1 MEGRRRGYGRTLGR
15 RDVDLWRKIAGLLV
29 IAVALV
35 IVAAGCGGGS
45 DTDDGAADASGGEA
59 GTTKTSEVEARQPDE
74 PEASK
79 TFLKPGT
86 KNKIA
91 EFGEEASAKERE
103 AASAVLEENFE
114 AREAGE
120 WAKQCASLT
129 ESAIKNVKE
138 IASTQGGEG
147 GGGCAKALGF
157 RAKPLKLTKGLRE
170 NTLTGPIDA
179 LRFKGA
185 KAYALY
191 HGAGGRDYQMPM
203 EKVDGEWKV
212 DDLLTREL

>member
-1 MEGRRRGYGRTLGR
+1 MEGRRRGHGRTLGR
-15 RDVDLWRKIAGLLV
+15 NVDLGRKILGLLV
-29 IAVALV
+29 TAVVLV
-35 IVAAGCGGGS
+35 IVAAGCGSGS
-45 DTDDGAADASGGEA
+45 NTSDGAADASNSGDA
-59 GTTKTSEVEARQPDE
+59 EVEARQPDE

-79 TFLKPGT
+79 AFLTPGT
-86 KNKIA
+86 KSKIVT
-91 EFGEEASAKERE
+91 FGEEASAKERE
-103 AASAVLEENFE
+103 AASAVLEENFK

-120 WAKQCASLT
+120 WAKQCSSLT
-129 ESAIKNVKE
+129 ASAIKDVKE

-179 LRFKGA
+179 LRFKDNR
-185 KAYALY
+185 AYALY
-191 HGAGGRDYQMPM
+191 HGVGGRDYQMPM